1 MLRQRSFM
9 LFIPLIYGSC
19 LLHAQDIDSSSFEL
33 SESPKIQQMMREF
46 IESNAAQRTIQG
58 YRVQIANG
66 SKAELLEYKYAVLQ
80 QFPDLTVHLLHVYPE
95 YRLQV
100 GDYRDA
106 LDAERALSLIRVHY
120 PGAFTLA
127 TEIQW
132 PSLD

>member
-1 MLRQRSFM
+1 MFRPRF
-9 LFIPLIYGSC
+9 FILSVPLIFGSC
-19 LLHAQDIDSSSFEL
+19 LLHGQRIDSSSFEL

-46 IESNAAQRTIQG
+46 IESNAAKRTMQG

-80 QFPDLTVHLLHVYPE
+80 QFPDLPVHLLHVYPE

-100 GDYRDA
+100 GDFRDA
-106 LDAERALSLIRVHY
+106 LDAERTLGLIRVHY

-132 PSLD
+132 PSLE

>member
-1 MLRQRSFM
+1 MFRHRY
-9 LFIPLIYGSC
+9 FILSVPLIFGSC
-19 LLHAQDIDSSSFEL
+19 LLHGQRIDSSSFEL

-46 IESNAAQRTIQG
+46 IESNAAKRTMQG

-80 QFPDLTVHLLHVYPE
+80 QFPDLPVHLLHVYPE

-100 GDYRDA
+100 GDFRDA
-106 LDAERALSLIRVHY
+106 LDAERTLGLIRVHY

-132 PSLD
+132 PSLE

>member
-1 MLRQRSFM
+1 MFKHRF
-9 LFIPLIYGSC
+9 FILSVPLIFGSC
-19 LLHAQDIDSSSFEL
+19 LLHGQRIDSSSFEL

-46 IESNAAQRTIQG
+46 IESNAAKRTMQG

-80 QFPDLTVHLLHVYPE
+80 QFPDLPVHLLHVYPE

-100 GDYRDA
+100 GDFRDA
-106 LDAERALSLIRVHY
+106 LDAERTLGLIRIHY

>member
-1 MLRQRSFM
+1 M
-9 LFIPLIYGSC
+9 
-19 LLHAQDIDSSSFEL
+19 
-33 SESPKIQQMMREF
+33 
-46 IESNAAQRTIQG
+46 QG

-80 QFPDLTVHLLHVYPE
+80 QFPDLPVHLLHVYPE

-100 GDYRDA
+100 GDFRDA
-106 LDAERALSLIRVHY
+106 LDAERTLGLIRVHY

-132 PSLD
+132 PSLE

>member
-1 MLRQRSFM
+1 MFRHRY
-9 LFIPLIYGSC
+9 FILSVPLIFGSC
-19 LLHAQDIDSSSFEL
+19 LLHGQRIDSSSFEL

-46 IESNAAQRTIQG
+46 IESNAAKRTMQG

-80 QFPDLTVHLLHVYPE
+80 QFPDLPVHLLHVYPE

-100 GDYRDA
+100 GHFRDA
-106 LDAERALSLIRVHY
+106 LDAERTLGLIRVHY

-132 PSLD
+132 PSLE

>member
-1 MLRQRSFM
+1 MFRHRF
-9 LFIPLIYGSC
+9 FILSVPLIFGSC
-19 LLHAQDIDSSSFEL
+19 LLHGQRIDSSSFEL

-46 IESNAAQRTIQG
+46 IESNAAKRTMQG

-80 QFPDLTVHLLHVYPE
+80 QFPDLPVHLLHIYPE

-100 GDYRDA
+100 GDFRDA
-106 LDAERALSLIRVHY
+106 LDAERTLGLIRVHY

>member
-1 MLRQRSFM
+1 MFRHQF
-9 LFIPLIYGSC
+9 FILSVPLIFGSC
-19 LLHAQDIDSSSFEL
+19 LLHGQRIDSSSFEL

-46 IESNAAQRTIQG
+46 IESNAAKRTMQG

-80 QFPDLTVHLLHVYPE
+80 QFPDLPVHLLHVYPE

-100 GDYRDA
+100 GDFRDA
-106 LDAERALSLIRVHY
+106 LDAERTLGLIRVHY

-132 PSLD
+132 PALD

>member
-1 MLRQRSFM
+1 MFRHRF
-9 LFIPLIYGSC
+9 FILSVPLIFGSC
-19 LLHAQDIDSSSFEL
+19 LLHGQRIDSSSFEL

-46 IESNAAQRTIQG
+46 IESNAAKRTMQG

-80 QFPDLTVHLLHVYPE
+80 QFPDLPVHLLHVYPE

-100 GDYRDA
+100 GDFRDA
-106 LDAERALSLIRVHY
+106 LDAERTLGLIRVHF

>member
-1 MLRQRSFM
+1 MFKHRF
-9 LFIPLIYGSC
+9 FILSVPLIFGSC
-19 LLHAQDIDSSSFEL
+19 LLHGQRIDSSSFEL

-80 QFPDLTVHLLHVYPE
+80 QFPDLIVHLLHVYPE

-106 LDAERALSLIRVHY
+106 LDAERALGLIRVHY

-132 PSLD
+132 PSLE

>member
-1 MLRQRSFM
+1 MFRHRF
-9 LFIPLIYGSC
+9 FILSVPLIFGSC
-19 LLHAQDIDSSSFEL
+19 LLHGQRIDSSSFEL

-46 IESNAAQRTIQG
+46 IESNAAKRTMQG

-80 QFPDLTVHLLHVYPE
+80 QFPDLPVHLLHVYPE

-100 GDYRDA
+100 GDFRDA
-106 LDAERALSLIRVHY
+106 LDAERTLGLIRVHY

-132 PSLD
+132 PSLE

>member
-1 MLRQRSFM
+1 MFKHRF
-9 LFIPLIYGSC
+9 FILSVPLIFGSC
-19 LLHAQDIDSSSFEL
+19 LLHGQRIDSSSFEL

-46 IESNAAQRTIQG
+46 IESNAAKRTMQG

-80 QFPDLTVHLLHVYPE
+80 QFPDLPVHLLHVYPE

-100 GDYRDA
+100 GDFRDA
-106 LDAERALSLIRVHY
+106 LDAERTLGLIRVHY

-132 PSLD
+132 PSLE

>member
-1 MLRQRSFM
+1 MLRHRF
-9 LFIPLIYGSC
+9 FILSVPLILGSC
-19 LLHAQDIDSSSFEL
+19 LLHGQRIDSSSYEL

-80 QFPDLTVHLLHVYPE
+80 QFPDLPVHLLHVYPE

-100 GDYRDA
+100 GDFRDA
-106 LDAERALSLIRVHY
+106 LDAERTLGLIRVHY
-120 PGAFTLA
+120 PGALTLA

-132 PSLD
+132 PSLE